1 MSAVAY
7 VNLTVLGEIQCPG
20 SLKREAGG
28 WDEQGQ
34 VPESTEP
41 DSNREGLCFP
51 ASRQISLNS

>member
-7 VNLTVLGEIQCPG
+7 LNLTVLGEIQHPG
-20 SLKREAGG
+20 SLKREGGG

-41 DSNREGLCFP
+41 DSNRVRVTLFP
-51 ASRQISLNS
+51 GILARSA